1 MSHTIIVHT
10 ATEDAAT
17 TFYKEIAS
25 GSVTGLADHATRTL
39 QVLEIDDKIASLG
52 EQKKYISGERV
63 SVFGF
68 YRTYGI
74 AFLRATHKASSVD
87 VADLDDFIISV
98 LNDKRKKIWIDTSA
112 YDTATGRSAPLHTAG
127 FLLPVVVDSIAGTEK
142 NTQEGTARLSVQ
154 FSHRWDNL

>member
-1 MSHTIIVHT
+1 MSHTITIHT

-25 GSVTGLADHATRTL
+25 GSVTGLADHETKTL
-39 QVLEIDDKIASLG
+39 EVLEIDDKIVSLG
-52 EQKKYISGERV
+52 EPKKYISGERV
-63 SVFGF
+63 SVSGF

-74 AFLRATHKASSVD
+74 SFLRATHRASAVD
-87 VADLDDFIISV
+87 VADLDDLIVSV

-112 YDTATGRSAPLHTAG
+112 YDTATGRTSPHHTTG
-127 FLLPVVVDSIAGTEK
+127 YLLPVVVDSIAGTEK

-154 FSHRWDNL
+154 FSHRWDNY